1 MNFIQFLESKG
12 FERDIEDDKVYSYPS
27 QSEWKKQLENSS
39 SDDPDRQ
46 LEAKA
51 WVEKYP
57 KMYYWDNTDIHLDP
71 NPELQVY
78 GQCINDDGE
87 IDSESMNFIKIPSI
101 LLC

>member
-1 MNFIQFLESKG
+1 MNFVQFLESKG
-12 FERDIEDDKVYSYPS
+12 FERSTDDDQIYSYPS
-27 QSEWKKQLENSS
+27 ESEWNKQQSNST

-57 KMYYWDNTDIHLDP
+57 KMYYWDNNDYDGIE
-71 NPELQVY
+71 PELQVY
-78 GQCINDDGE
+78 DQCINDDGE
-87 IDSESMNFIKIPSI
+87 IDSESYDFIKIPSL

>member
-27 QSEWKKQLENSS
+27 HSEWKKQLENSS

-51 WVEKYP
+51 WIEKYP
-57 KMYYWDNTDIHLDP
+57 KMYCWDSNWYGDDII
-71 NPELQVY
+71 PELQVY
-78 GQCINDDGE
+78 YLYINDDGVL
-87 IDSESMNFIKIPSI
+87 DSESYDFIKIPSI

>member
-1 MNFIQFLESKG
+1 MNFVQFLESKG
-12 FERDIEDDKVYSYPS
+12 FERSTEDDQIYSYPS
-27 QSEWKKQLENSS
+27 QSEWDKQLENSS

-57 KMYYWDNTDIHLDP
+57 AVYYWDNNDYDGVV
-71 NPELQVY
+71 PELQVY
-78 GQCINDDGE
+78 YQCINDDGVL
-87 IDSESMNFIKIPSI
+87 DSESYDFIKIPSL

>member
-1 MNFIQFLESKG
+1 MNFVQFLESKG
-12 FERDIEDDKVYSYPS
+12 FERSTDDNQIYSYPS
-27 QSEWKKQLENSS
+27 ESEWNKQQANST

-57 KMYYWDNTDIHLDP
+57 KMYCWDSNWYGDDIT
-71 NPELQVY
+71 PELQVY
-78 GQCINDDGE
+78 YQCINDDGE
-87 IDSESMNFIKIPSI
+87 LDCESYDFIKIPSI